1 MNLSEHFTLEE
12 LCFSETAVQLGLVNM
27 PGKAETLNLRSTAA
41 LMEKIRRLL
50 DDAPILVHSCYRGIE
65 VNRAV
70 GGATTSAHCQ
80 GLACDF
86 SCPQF
91 GTPGE
96 IALRISGSGLAFDQL
111 ILEYGWVH
119 VSLTLIGATERRESL
134 TKPSKE
140 RGYEKGIRC

>member
-12 LCFSETAVQLGLVNM
+12 LCFSETAVQLGLANM

-50 DDAPILVHSCYRGIE
+50 NDTPIQVHSCYRGIE
-65 VNRAV
+65 VNQAV
-70 GGATTSAHCQ
+70 GGVTTSAHCQ

-86 SCPQF
+86 SCPKF
-91 GTPGE
+91 GTPY
-96 IALRISGSGLAFDQL
+96 AVAQRIVGSVVEFDQL

-119 VSLTLIGATERRESL
+119 VSLAPTGATERRESL

-140 RGYEKGIRC
+140 LRYEKGICC